1 MKLTASGMPSNERWK
16 VFDGYFSSRTLNVI
30 FCMDR
35 KMGIERV
42 GRQFLPFFFFLNFCK
57 ISL

>member
-1 MKLTASGMPSNERWK
+1 MKLTASGMPSNKRWK
-16 VFDGYFSSRTLNVI
+16 VFNGYFSSRTLNVI

-42 GRQFLPFFFFLNFCK
+42 GRQFLPFFFF
-57 ISL
+57 